1 MHDGVEEAF
10 IYWVY
15 SLREMMLT
23 VGVVPA
29 GLEWELVLVPFALL
43 ECCRCVLR
51 RNGREGL
58 LLKIN
63 NGDDRLVL
71 VMVRT
76 AKDR

>member
-1 MHDGVEEAF
+1 MHEGVEEAF

-29 GLEWELVLVPFALL
+29 GLEWELVLVPFALP

-58 LLKIN
+58 LLKVDD
-63 NGDDRLVL
+63 GDRLVL